1 MGALAVSRPLTTM
14 TSTTNG
20 NTILHRSSRR
30 INRPAL
36 SVPVSSVDSEKS
48 ATAHTH
54 IPSTPLSFFCFHYI
68 SIPQTVQS
76 NHALA
81 PPQKPD
87 TASNVSA
94 ARSSIR
100 SAASKLYFPRPRAGL
115 ALHRQVGE
123 TVESLAPAS
132 PVSDAPYTLPPGM
145 KVNNGSIGW
154 HLHHQT
160 TSESSCPADKVNRPR
175 APVRV
180 PKEKPTSRC
189 PVGKAGNW
197 MTPVRVPQGKLL
209 SRFGKPGSITL
220 PHVSDTVTSSY
231 MSQPSSSSSFVTS
244 SHSYHTHFQIKPCT
258 SL

>member
-36 SVPVSSVDSEKS
+36 SIPVSRADSEKS

-54 IPSTPLSFFCFHYI
+54 NPSSPSSSFSFHYT
-68 SIPQTVQS
+68 SIPQTAQS

-94 ARSSIR
+94 TRSSIR
-100 SAASKLYFPRPRAGL
+100 SAASKLYFLRPRAGL
-115 ALHRQVGE
+115 ALHHQVGE

-132 PVSDAPYTLPPGM
+132 PVSDAPCTLPSGM
-145 KVNNGSIGW
+145 KVNNGSTGR

-160 TSESSCPADKVNRPR
+160 TSESSCSAGKVIGPR

-180 PKEKPTSRC
+180 PKENPH
-189 PVGKAGNW
+189 PVILRVRLATEGLRLEFPKKNSFLGLGNRE
-197 MTPVRVPQGKLL
+197 VSL
-209 SRFGKPGSITL
+209 SRMQVIP
-220 PHVSDTVTSSY
+220 
-231 MSQPSSSSSFVTS
+231 
-244 SHSYHTHFQIKPCT
+244 
-258 SL
+258 